1 MVILLIVSLQVLVEW
16 EDESMTLAPGEVS
29 LRAFPNTI
37 LQDHADHSEA
47 VPQKR
52 PDLWRVS
59 AAGVEEFCQV
69 ELEHPPTTVQW
80 WGRVHVGD
88 GCTRVA

>member
-59 AAGVEEFCQV
+59 AAGVVKSTSNIPRQRCSGGV
-69 ELEHPPTTVQW
+69 VSTSAM
-80 WGRVHVGD
+80 D
-88 GCTRVA
+88 A